1 MLQRTSCVDN
11 INIKIVSFASTVQ
24 LGDSCIINGLSTA
37 LAVQREIEVFYGN
50 EGNLSSYRVFS
61 EPIPFLPIT
70 ESFTYSRQN
79 TNPLIKVNKIDII
92 GISSSSL
99 LHVGNSRNVSLEAR
113 IKHIRQ
119 LLPTPRHNEE
129 VELEEQGQN

>member
-50 EGNLSSYRVFS
+50 EGNLSSYRVYS

-70 ESFTYSRQN
+70 EPFTYSRQN
-79 TNPLIKVNKIDII
+79 PNPLIKVNKIDII

-99 LHVGNSRNVSLEAR
+99 LHVGNSRHVSMESR
-113 IKHIRQ
+113 IKHIRHLQ
-119 LLPTPRHNEE
+119 PIPRNNEA
-129 VELEEQGQN
+129 EEQGQK

>member
-1 MLQRTSCVDN
+1 MLQRTSCVDT
-11 INIKIVSFASTVQ
+11 INIKTASFASTVQ
-24 LGDSCIINGLSTA
+24 LGDSCIINGLSRA
-37 LAVQREIEVFYGN
+37 LAVQRETELFYGN
-50 EGNLSSYRVFS
+50 EGNLSPYRVYS

-79 TNPLIKVNKIDII
+79 PNPLIKVNRIDII

-99 LHVGNSRNVSLEAR
+99 LHVGNSLHVSMEAR

-119 LLPTPRHNEE
+119 LLPIPRGE
-129 VELEEQGQN
+129 EEQGQK

>member
-24 LGDSCIINGLSTA
+24 LGDSCIINGLSRA
-37 LAVQREIEVFYGN
+37 LAVQREVEVFYGN
-50 EGNLSSYRVFS
+50 EGNLSSYRVYS

-70 ESFTYSRQN
+70 EPFTYSRQN
-79 TNPLIKVNKIDII
+79 PNPLIKVNKIDII

-99 LHVGNSRNVSLEAR
+99 LHVGNSRHVSMESR

-119 LLPTPRHNEE
+119 LQPTPRNNEGA
-129 VELEEQGQN
+129 EEQGQK

>member
-50 EGNLSSYRVFS
+50 EGNLSSYRIFS

-70 ESFTYSRQN
+70 EPFTYSRQN
-79 TNPLIKVNKIDII
+79 PNPLIKVNKIDII

-99 LHVGNSRNVSLEAR
+99 LHVGNSRNVSMEAR

-119 LLPTPRHNEE
+119 LQPTPRNNEGA
-129 VELEEQGQN
+129 EEQGQK